1 MPPWHV
7 FSSLS
12 ACRPSTLVEE
22 PRAGQAWV
30 LHSQPCVWQT
40 LSVLIVGLG
49 KG

>member
-1 MPPWHV
+1 MPSWHV

-12 ACRPSTLVEE
+12 ACHPNTLAEE

-30 LHSQPCVWQT
+30 LHTEPCVWQT
-40 LSVLIVGLG
+40 LSVPIVSVG